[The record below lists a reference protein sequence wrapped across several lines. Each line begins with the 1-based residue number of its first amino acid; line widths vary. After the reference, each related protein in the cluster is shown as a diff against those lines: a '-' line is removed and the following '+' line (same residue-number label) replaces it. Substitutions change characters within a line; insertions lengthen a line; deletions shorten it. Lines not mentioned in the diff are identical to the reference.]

1 MQNVFGQL
9 KEKKKMIAYPF
20 SCELNITNKCNLN
33 CYFCSMGSGYT
44 VNDFESITIK
54 KLDKIVEQLKKVHCC
69 YVSLSGGEP
78 MVHPEFFEIAKKL
91 TGEGFRVTV
100 ATNGTLITEKTISKL
115 MESGISWIQIS
126 MHSFTGET
134 CKKIMGYDV
143 QKRIMNAV
151 QLVKNINDVGLT
163 VCIVR
168 NQYNVEEIPQIIKYL
183 KENNITYLLRDEL
196 KVGRIKNTINIELK
210 VDELID
216 KFIKNR
222 ELPNAKIRKFSILTN
237 GDIVSCSE
245 LGIALGNIYKD
256 DLQKVWTTS
265 PIFGL
270 CKGCGNTPCL
280 ANYYYNNKFI
290 KKKVDEINAGSGTI
304 SSAC

>member
-1 MQNVFGQL
+1 
-9 KEKKKMIAYPF
+9 MIAYPF

-100 ATNGTLITEKTISKL
+100 AT
-115 MESGISWIQIS
+115 
-126 MHSFTGET
+126 
-134 CKKIMGYDV
+134 
-143 QKRIMNAV
+143 
-151 QLVKNINDVGLT
+151 NDVGLT